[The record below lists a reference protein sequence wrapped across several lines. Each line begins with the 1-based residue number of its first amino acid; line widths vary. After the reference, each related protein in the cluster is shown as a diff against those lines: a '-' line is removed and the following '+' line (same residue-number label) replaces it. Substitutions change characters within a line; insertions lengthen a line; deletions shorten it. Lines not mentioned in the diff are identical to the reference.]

1 MVEVPP
7 LNPEALLAD
16 SARPMDGDI
25 VVREQQ
31 RGPRL
36 VYLLRSQPGPDQIV
50 VSSRATALAQARS
63 IALRVR
69 VRAWLTVD
77 GHAPLPL
84 GHDGRHA
91 LQRAAG
97 FAR

>member
-7 LNPEALLAD
+7 LSPEAMLSD

-31 RGPRL
+31 RGQRR

-50 VSSRATALAQARS
+50 VSSRATAFAQARS

-84 GHDGRHA
+84 GDDARHA
-91 LQRAAG
+91 VQRAAG
-97 FAR
+97 GAR

>member
-7 LNPEALLAD
+7 LSPAAMLAD

-25 VVREQQ
+25 VVREQR
-31 RGPRL
+31 RGQRL
-36 VYLLRSQPGPDQIV
+36 VYLLRSQPGPDQVV

-63 IALRVR
+63 IALRVH

-77 GHAPLPL
+77 GHAPQPH
-84 GHDGRHA
+84 GHDGRQA
-91 LQRAAG
+91 LERAAG